1 MPSYSEP
8 MSLDSIPI
16 SRLPW
21 SAAALVGTGLSGTG
35 SADSDGQI
43 HVGIKFHVGIDQLGH
58 GVSEGCGTS
67 ERDIGLA
74 VFIGCS
80 GVLGHL
86 VLGQRNELLGE
97 DGLSNRA
104 GNPVQEGDI
113 SSGLALGDK
122 NEVPLNLISIVDN
135 IILGRLNTVKNNGM
149 CIVVTLTVLVEHEI
163 CSGTS
168 YDDDDHRNDC

>member
-1 MPSYSEP
+1 MACP
-8 MSLDSIPI
+8 
-16 SRLPW
+16 
-21 SAAALVGTGLSGTG
+21 TG
-35 SADSDGQI
+35 Q
-43 HVGIKFHVGIDQLGH
+43 V
-58 GVSEGCGTS
+58 
-67 ERDIGLA
+67 
-74 VFIGCS
+74 
-80 GVLGHL
+80 
-86 VLGQRNELLGE
+86 GE

-104 GNPVQEGDI
+104 GNPVQEVGDI